1 MKKNDKRELNRG
13 FGLTIIGALLG
24 FFISVTASGVFE
36 ISMHG
41 RSGRAGWITLC
52 YGVVSLFLISLFS
65 YRIEN
70 LDRVKNMS
78 DGEIFKDYLKTVLHF
93 KK

>member
-1 MKKNDKRELNRG
+1 MKKKDKKELNRG
-13 FGLTIIGALLG
+13 FGLAVIGALLG

-41 RSGRAGWITLC
+41 WSSRAGWITFC
-52 YGVVSLFLISLFS
+52 YGLLSFFLVSIFLHLIKN
-65 YRIEN
+65 IE
-70 LDRVKNMS
+70 RVKNMS
-78 DGEIFKDYLKTVLHF
+78 DGEIFKDYLKTVFRL